1 MSKTYSLFRVGQIW
15 HYRFK
20 LPGQPRVQRSTGET
34 VRWKA
39 DLIASQRFEE
49 AKLRARGE
57 KPCPTVQGMVLAWLE
72 AKPNNPTPAYLRSI
86 ETFGRLHL
94 YGLADMLLSEVRDT
108 HVQAARKAHLETH
121 APASANHWL
130 NNLKMLFNWA
140 ITERMIKVREWRV
153 KLLRFQRKPKVIL
166 SPSDTVRW
174 LKAVDQVATK
184 RMRIVIRIALG
195 TGLREMECAGARWE
209 WFDWDE
215 RIYRPG
221 NTKGKEAK
229 PRAIPG
235 WLVDY
240 LRPMAKRSGWVAP
253 APGGEPFSPGRM
265 RRVMLKANAIVGIVG
280 LTPHRL
286 RGSYI
291 TQMLALRVPLND
303 VQESV
308 GHADRKTTLGYAET
322 DMSRVRAGQ
331 DEWARRAGMPG
342 RKNGA
347 KPQRKPAT
355 AGVVR

>member
-1 MSKTYSLFRVGQIW
+1 MSTTYSLFPVGKVW

-20 LPGQPRVQRSTGET
+20 LPDQPRVQRSTGET
-34 VRWKA
+34 VRRKA
-39 DLIASQRFEE
+39 DLIASEAFEA

-57 KPCPTVQGMVLAWLE
+57 KPCPTVQGLVLAWLE

-94 YGLADMLLSEVRDT
+94 YGLADMLLSEVRDG
-108 HVQAARKAHLETH
+108 HVQTARKAHLETH

-166 SPSDTVRW
+166 SPSDTLRW

-209 WFDWDE
+209 WFDWDA

-229 PRAIPG
+229 PRPIPG

-240 LRPMAKRSGWVAP
+240 LRPLAKRSGWVAP
-253 APGGEPFSPGRM
+253 APNGEPFSPGRM
-265 RRVMLKANAIVGIVG
+265 RRVMLKANAILGIKG

-291 TQMLALRVPLND
+291 TQMLALGVDAKDL
-303 VQESV
+303 QEAV
-308 GHADRKTTLGYAET
+308 GHADVMTTFGYKET
-322 DMSRVRAGQ
+322 NLDRVRAGQ
-331 DEWARRAGMPG
+331 DEFARLAGMPG

-347 KPQRKPAT
+347 TTKRKPAA
-355 AGVVR
+355 AGVV